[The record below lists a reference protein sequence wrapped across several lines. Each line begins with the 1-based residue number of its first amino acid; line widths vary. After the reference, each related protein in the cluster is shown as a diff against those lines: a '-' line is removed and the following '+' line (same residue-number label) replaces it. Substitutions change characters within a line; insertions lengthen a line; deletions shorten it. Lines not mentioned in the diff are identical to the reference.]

1 MNRRDPV
8 PPPSSEPPRRLSYD
22 VRIWK
27 TRVVNGARGRS
38 YQVRWN
44 VAGKVRYATFGTK
57 ALADSHES
65 KLRTAAR
72 EGEAFDT
79 ATGLPL
85 AKAEEDQDH
94 EVSWY
99 EFACA
104 YVDMKW
110 EEASPNSRR
119 SIAEALATATPSLV
133 TTSRGA
139 PKPAQLRKA
148 LYGWAFNVKL
158 REAGPPASLATT
170 IKWIER
176 NTIPLAELGD
186 SDT

>member
-1 MNRRDPV
+1 MNRRRRDPQ
-8 PPPSSEPPRRLSYD
+8 PSSAPPRRPCYD

-44 VAGKVRYATFGTK
+44 VAGKVQYASFATK

-72 EGEAFDT
+72 EGEAFDIG
-79 ATGLPL
+79 TGLPL

-110 EEASPNSRR
+110 EEAR
-119 SIAEALATATPSLV
+119 SE
-133 TTSRGA
+133 
-139 PKPAQLRKA
+139 
-148 LYGWAFNVKL
+148 
-158 REAGPPASLATT
+158 E
-170 IKWIER
+170 
-176 NTIPLAELGD
+176 
-186 SDT
+186 